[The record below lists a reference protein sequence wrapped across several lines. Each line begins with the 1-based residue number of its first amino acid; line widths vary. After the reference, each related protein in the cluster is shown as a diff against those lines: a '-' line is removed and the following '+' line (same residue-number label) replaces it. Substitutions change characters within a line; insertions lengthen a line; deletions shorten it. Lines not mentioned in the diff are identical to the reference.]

1 MPTRFL
7 RPALTR
13 SLCTLV
19 AATALWRAAVKNQFM
34 AVLHYFHP
42 LLSTGSQKIFV
53 ASAMLLF
60 VAAPSRSEA
69 GLMLNP
75 GTVLANTAQRNASFP
90 VTAAFDQSGLSTG
103 YTSGVTDFDTY
114 IAGNP
119 THPVNAANVFYLPN
133 DFVTSGFINLDLG
146 SAFVLEGLALWNWGS
161 AAGGPGITG
170 MNIYS
175 SPDAT
180 FTAPVLLDTF
190 GFVIA
195 GGNAQV
201 KQFTTPTSTQYVRL
215 EMTGPRSVGFGELAF
230 EVVPEPSSAVLL
242 LGSAALLALRRRRA
256 SAR

>member
-1 MPTRFL
+1 
-7 RPALTR
+7 
-13 SLCTLV
+13 
-19 AATALWRAAVKNQFM
+19 
-34 AVLHYFHP
+34 
-42 LLSTGSQKIFV
+42 
-53 ASAMLLF
+53 MLLF

-69 GLMLNP
+69 GVVLSP
-75 GTVLANTAQRNASFP
+75 GTVLANTPQRNASFP

-161 AAGGPGITG
+161 AAGGPGITS
-170 MNIYS
+170 MKIFS

-180 FTAPVLLDTF
+180 FTAPVLLDDF

-201 KQFTTPTSTQYVRL
+201 KQLTTPTSTQYVRL

-230 EVVPEPSSAVLL
+230 GVVPEPSSLLL
-242 LGSAALLALRRRRA
+242 LGSGAMFLMRRRRP
-256 SAR
+256 SAA